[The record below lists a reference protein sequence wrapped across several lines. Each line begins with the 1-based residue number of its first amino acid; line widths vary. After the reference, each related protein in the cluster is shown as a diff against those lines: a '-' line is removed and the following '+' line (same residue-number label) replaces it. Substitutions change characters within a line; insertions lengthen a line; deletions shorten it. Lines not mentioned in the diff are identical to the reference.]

1 MPAATAAATT
11 ATTTGTTSQACGAK
25 FKYVC
30 EYKKKL
36 DAIQSNIDDFSNN
49 FVDRYTKYE
58 LAANKAVTTDRD
70 TEPKKFSDIANTNY
84 AVYTNIMAK
93 LETLKNEI
101 SKNMND
107 NSEIM
112 NEMDS
117 SINQSKKV
125 LGGVSANMD
134 SLSDRASGSYQ
145 SYKNEVGMYRR
156 DVFSIIAFLCAG
168 GGIYYSAY
176 SIFADN
182 S

>member
-1 MPAATAAATT
+1 MSAATAAATT
-11 ATTTGTTSQACGAK
+11 ATPSTCGAK

-36 DAIQSNIDDFSNN
+36 DAVQSNIDDFSNN

-58 LAANKAVTTDRD
+58 LAVNKAVTTDRD
-70 TEPKKFSDIANTNY
+70 TEPKNFSKIANTNY

>member
-1 MPAATAAATT
+1 M
-11 ATTTGTTSQACGAK
+11 ACDAK

-36 DAIQSNIDDFSNN
+36 DAVQSNIDDFSSN
-49 FVDRYTKYE
+49 FIARYTNYE
-58 LAANKAVTTDRD
+58 LAVNKAVTKNRD
-70 TEPKKFSDIANTNY
+70 TAPNNFSKIPNTNY
-84 AVYTNIMAK
+84 AVYKGIMAQ

-101 SKNMND
+101 SKNMNE
-107 NSEIM
+107 NSNIM
-112 NEMDS
+112 EKMDS

-134 SLSDRASGSYQ
+134 SLTDRASGSYQ

-156 DVFSIIAFLCAG
+156 DVFSILAFLCAG

-176 SIFADN
+176 SVFADN
-182 S
+182 L

>member
-1 MPAATAAATT
+1 MSTD
-11 ATTTGTTSQACGAK
+11 QACGAK

-36 DAIQSNIDDFSNN
+36 DAIQSTSIVDFSNN
-49 FVDRYTKYE
+49 FVKRYTEYE
-58 LAANKAVTTDRD
+58 LKANKVTNPSR
-70 TEPKKFSDIANTNY
+70 PLSSSSLSSSSSSPSPIANTNY
-84 AVYTNIMAK
+84 NIYTNIMAQ

-101 SKNMND
+101 SKNMNE

-112 NEMDS
+112 NNMDS
-117 SINQSKKV
+117 SINQSKKI
-125 LGGVSANMD
+125 LGGVSEKMD
-134 SLSDRASGSYQ
+134 SLTDRASGSYQ

-156 DVFSIIAFLCAG
+156 DVFSILAFLCIG
-168 GGIYYSAY
+168 GRIYYSAY